1 MKNWYR
7 PKMLEIV
14 KKKNMNRQN
23 SFLRLYKGAGSNFR
37 EKITGNINPVRGLNV
52 APVNA
57 IAAFMFGT
65 ATDRR

>member
-7 PKMLEIV
+7 PKILESV
-14 KKKNMNRQN
+14 KKKNIKRQN

-37 EKITGNINPVRGLNV
+37 EKITGNINPVKGLKV

-65 ATDRR
+65 AIENR